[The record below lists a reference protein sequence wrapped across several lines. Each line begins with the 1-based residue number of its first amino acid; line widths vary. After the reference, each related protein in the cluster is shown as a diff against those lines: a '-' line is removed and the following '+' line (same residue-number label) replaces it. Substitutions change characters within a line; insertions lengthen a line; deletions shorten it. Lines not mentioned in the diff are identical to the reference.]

1 MKLNC
6 GPNSMKLFQRPIS
19 CQGIISMS
27 WEKCVNLGVDTHIHT
42 HAQTHRLFRQ
52 LTLKPFVPSEGERNH
67 HQKEKIIK
75 YHTHRLP

>member
-6 GPNSMKLFQRPIS
+6 GPNSMKSFQRPIS

-27 WEKCVNLGVDTHIHT
+27 REKCVNLGVDTHTHT
-42 HAQTHRLFRQ
+42 QTYRLFRQ
-52 LTLKPFVPSEGERNH
+52 LTLKPFVLSEGERNH
-67 HQKEKIIK
+67 HQKEKIVK